1 MRGVAPGPSFRL
13 PVVSA
18 DRPEAAGPDAPTPAE
33 SVIDPSWSKRPRGP
47 KRTPRPEPVAKD
59 VPVSTEPAADAVAVA
74 EEAPAATVLITEP
87 DGEAGVRDPADATAE
102 VAAIPGAF
110 VPVTPPTTV
119 TVPEPVPAAPHNRR
133 QAIRR
138 GRRVKRVVRRV
149 ELWSVLK
156 LSLVL
161 YTCLYIAVLI
171 TIALLWGL
179 AYSSG
184 QIENLQKFLADV
196 GLENYRFYGDQMFRA
211 CAAIGAVG
219 VLAGTV
225 VTVLT
230 AALVNVISETTGGI
244 RLVVIEEDVI
254 RPR

>member
-1 MRGVAPGPSFRL
+1 MRGVGPGPSRRL
-13 PVVSA
+13 PDVSA
-18 DRPEAAGPDAPTPAE
+18 DRPEAAGPDGPTPAE
-33 SVIDPSWSKRPRGP
+33 SVIDPSWAKRSRGP
-47 KRTPRPEPVAKD
+47 KRTPRPDAKAA
-59 VPVSTEPAADAVAVA
+59 PAAEPESEAVPDDA
-74 EEAPAATVLITEP
+74 APATVLITEREEA
-87 DGEAGVRDPADATAE
+87 DGPANGAAGADATAE
-102 VAAIPGAF
+102 VEAIPGAF
-110 VPVTPPTTV
+110 VPLSPPTAA
-119 TVPEPVPAAPHNRR
+119 TVPEPVAPPPHNRR
-133 QAIRR
+133 QAVRR

-161 YTCLYIAVLI
+161 YTCLYVAVLA
-171 TIALLWGL
+171 TIALVWGL

-184 QIENLQKFLADV
+184 QIDNLQKFLADV

-225 VTVLT
+225 ITVLT